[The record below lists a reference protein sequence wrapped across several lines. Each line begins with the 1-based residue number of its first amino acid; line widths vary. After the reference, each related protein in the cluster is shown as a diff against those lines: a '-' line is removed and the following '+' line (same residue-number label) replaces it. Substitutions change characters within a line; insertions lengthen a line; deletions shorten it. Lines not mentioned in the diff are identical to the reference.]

1 MEEIPCVIGGK
12 DVYTGKIMT
21 QVSVSEAKSFVYDT
35 AFLSVPV
42 M

>member
-21 QVSVSEAKSFVYDT
+21 QVSVSETQTLVYGT
-35 AFLSVPV
+35 AS
-42 M
+42 